1 MVKMI
6 KLKTING
13 DDAYINTD
21 SIILICNY
29 KKDKNEH
36 GTTVRLGLRG
46 SDGNLNVLQT
56 PEEIMKL
63 IEELNNE

>member
-1 MVKMI
+1 MVKII
-6 KLKTING
+6 KLRTING
-13 DDAYINTD
+13 DDIYVNTD

-29 KKDKNEH
+29 KKDKNER

-63 IEELNNE
+63 IEESNNE